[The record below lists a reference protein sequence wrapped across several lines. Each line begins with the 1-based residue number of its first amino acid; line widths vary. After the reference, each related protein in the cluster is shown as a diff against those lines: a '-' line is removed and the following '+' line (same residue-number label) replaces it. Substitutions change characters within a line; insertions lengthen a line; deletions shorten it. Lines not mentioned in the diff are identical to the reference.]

1 VNRRDPISHEQA
13 SELLPWL
20 VNNSLAEAERDLV
33 HEHASSCV
41 VCRRE
46 LRELENLRDSIS
58 DASAATA
65 IPAPDMR
72 RINARIDALIEKE
85 SRGQLLLANIREF
98 FRSPWRF
105 AFAAQTAVVA
115 VLAAVLLWPPADEP
129 EFTTLTDPQTLPEG
143 QYVRVVFKPTLPA
156 SDLSSLLDT
165 MNLTIV
171 DGPSDRGVY
180 TLRLS
185 ATLTTAD
192 REAIVADLSSNDD
205 VVFAQSVRNGGQR

>member
-1 VNRRDPISHEQA
+1 MTKHKPMPHEQA

-20 VNNSLAEAERDLV
+20 VNDSLPEGERNLV
-33 HEHASSCV
+33 HEHATSCV
-41 VCRRE
+41 ICRRE
-46 LRELENLRDSIS
+46 LDELENLRNSIS
-58 DASAATA
+58 GASINA

-85 SRGQLLLANIREF
+85 NRGQQLLANIRNF
-98 FRSPWRF
+98 FSSPWRL
-105 AFAAQTAVVA
+105 AFAAQTAVIVILA
-115 VLAAVLLWPPADEP
+115 TVLFWPQVDKP
-129 EFTTLTDPQTLPEG
+129 EFTTLTDPQDLPDG
-143 QYVRVVFKPTLPA
+143 QYVRVVFEPTLAA

-185 ATLTTAD
+185 TTLSAAD
-192 REAIVADLSSNDD
+192 RTALVADLSSSDS
-205 VVFAQSVRNGGQR
+205 VVFAQPVPGGVQR